1 MHCNAE
7 ALLQLALG
15 SPSPGA
21 AEPVA
26 RDLPERPGQPVCT
39 YYMRTGTCSYRAPCR
54 YHHPP
59 QRRPVRS
66 ALPAYQPIAALTQPM
81 RPGTPAAPG
90 PRAQSSVP
98 PAQRRLRGAGWLT
111 FFPARALR
119 LECCLRRASLQAR
132 AKPTPPNTRKD
143 RASQTYY
150 MKTGQCKYGPSCR
163 FNHPQ
168 EHGLRAAQAPLNPS
182 GLPLRPR
189 APVSSD
195 NDEHWVSV
203 PPGRQLPLPRSSLSV
218 KLIGAPAWDEKDCS
232 FYLRTGQC
240 KYGVTCK
247 FNHPQ
252 APIHDGPGSSVTFA
266 LTPGS
271 PSTGPAPPSGWP
283 ILRPS
288 YLSLPQLQS
297 PGAFSGPTLVLP
309 TGPQGVMQMHPA
321 WNYQSHVLHVPFVR
335 NAKDKS
341 R

>member
-7 ALLQLALG
+7 AILQIALG

-26 RDLPERPGQPVCT
+26 KHLPERPGQPVCT
-39 YYMRTGTCSYRAPCR
+39 YYMRTGTCFYGPSCR

-66 ALPAYQPIAALTQPM
+66 ADQPTS
-81 RPGTPAAPG
+81 R
-90 PRAQSSVP
+90 S
-98 PAQRRLRGAGWLT
+98 LRS
-111 FFPARALR
+111 PS
-119 LECCLRRASLQAR
+119 RASLQAR
-132 AKPTPPNTRKD
+132 AKPTPLNTRKD
-143 RASQTYY
+143 RASQTVSRGQSVCASQAAAESAVRHAVEVQPVAATTTLHVGRAWLSSMAGGPHTTVRRLLAQYY
-150 MKTGQCKYGPSCR
+150 MKTGQCKYGPTCR

-182 GLPLRPR
+182 GLPLRPELCR
-189 APVSSD
+189 
-195 NDEHWVSV
+195 
-203 PPGRQLPLPRSSLSV
+203 RSIEV
-218 KLIGAPAWDEKDCS
+218 KGSDEKDCS

-271 PSTGPAPPSGWP
+271 PSAGPAPPSGWP
-283 ILRPS
+283 ILRPT
-288 YLSLPQLQS
+288 YLPLPQLQS

-309 TGPQGVMQMHPA
+309 TGPHGVMQMHPA
-321 WNYQSHVLHVPFVR
+321 WNYQSHVLHMPFVR
-335 NAKDKS
+335 S
-341 R
+341 